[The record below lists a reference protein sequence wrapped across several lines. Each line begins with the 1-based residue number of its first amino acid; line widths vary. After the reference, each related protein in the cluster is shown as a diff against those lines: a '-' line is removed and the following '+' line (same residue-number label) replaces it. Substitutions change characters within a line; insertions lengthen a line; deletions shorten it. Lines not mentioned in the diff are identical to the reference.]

1 MVAIIAVNIYSL
13 TTWLLVLVAANLK
26 MQHRWLDGWDD
37 SDSDVRRKKLRLRGV
52 KRRREQAQGAADV
65 AATELAQTKEELER
79 TQGVD
84 VGV

>member
-1 MVAIIAVNIYSL
+1 M
-13 TTWLLVLVAANLK
+13 
-26 MQHRWLDGWDD
+26 
-37 SDSDVRRKKLRLRGV
+37 RRKKLRLRGV

-84 VGV
+84 VGVMMRCDLWCLTVDVIRDLNAMRKEDEFLRTCDQ